1 MLVNIGNMLINT
13 DNITIVT
20 EEHGRAVV
28 RFVSG
33 VPERVTL
40 SVNLESFTKYLDE
53 KGFTIYG

>member
-13 DNITIVT
+13 DNITTVT
-20 EEHGRAVV
+20 EEKGQAVV

-40 SVNLESFTKYLDE
+40 SVNLKSFIKYLNDV
-53 KGFTIYG
+53 GVTTYG